1 MKRLLA
7 HPAFDIRNPN
17 RVYALIRGFSAN
29 QVRFHAAD
37 GSGYRFVADQVIALD
52 AINPQVGARVA
63 RAFDRWKKFDAV
75 RRTHAQGELTR
86 IRNAPSL
93 SRDIAEIVGKA
104 LA

>member
-1 MKRLLA
+1 MKRKSPICA
-7 HPAFDIRNPN
+7 WRCKASYRIANPA
-17 RVYALIRGFSAN
+17 A
-29 QVRFHAAD
+29 FHRSDAA
-37 GSGYRFVADQVIALD
+37 GYVLWAEQVIALD